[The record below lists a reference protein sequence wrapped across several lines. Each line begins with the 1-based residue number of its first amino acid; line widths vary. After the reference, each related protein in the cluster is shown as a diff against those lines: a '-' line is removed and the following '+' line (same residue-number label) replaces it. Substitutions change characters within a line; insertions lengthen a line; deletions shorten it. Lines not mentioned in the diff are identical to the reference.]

1 MGNFIITKNKEFFK
15 KIGDYNYCNLEE
27 MELPEVIAYDSETS
41 GLDYLTDTVF
51 SIQLGTGKNNYL
63 IDLQEHNN
71 SLFVKDKQIFIQEV
85 FSYLKDKTLIFHNAL
100 FDLSFLYRAGFYPD
114 KIYDTMIASKILYNG
129 DRTVFSHS
137 FGSVMLRELKI
148 KYDKSE
154 QENINK
160 VKLTKPS
167 YIAYC
172 FQDVDKLSELHQ
184 VLYSKLYEYDSLTTY
199 KTNCDFVLAIAYMK
213 LCGLPIDKNYWKSKM
228 EIDDLNNRKQEQL
241 IIEYIYDNLPKY
253 RYNQLSLFEEV
264 SKKINVQLSSVK
276 QMIPI
281 FKNLGINVK
290 TDDDKESIEENV
302 INKSNHEFV
311 SMWLKYK
318 QFQHRITTFGESI
331 LNKIRYNH
339 IYSDFNTIVDTG
351 RMVSRKGEINFL
363 NLPSDKETRDC
374 FRAMKGYKMIGCDY
388 DS

>member
-1 MGNFIITKNKEFFK
+1 M
-15 KIGDYNYCNLEE
+15 
-27 MELPEVIAYDSETS
+27 
-41 GLDYLTDTVF
+41 
-51 SIQLGTGKNNYL
+51 
-63 IDLQEHNN
+63 
-71 SLFVKDKQIFIQEV
+71 
-85 FSYLKDKTLIFHNAL
+85 
-100 FDLSFLYRAGFYPD
+100 
-114 KIYDTMIASKILYNG
+114 
-129 DRTVFSHS
+129 
-137 FGSVMLRELKI
+137 
-148 KYDKSE
+148 
-154 QENINK
+154 
-160 VKLTKPS
+160 
-167 YIAYC
+167 
-172 FQDVDKLSELHQ
+172 
-184 VLYSKLYEYDSLTTY
+184 YEYDSLTTY
-199 KTNCDFVLAIAYMK
+199 KTNCDFVLAVAYMK
-213 LCGLPIDKNYWKSKM
+213 LCGLPIDKNYWRSKM
-228 EIDDLNNRKQEQL
+228 EVDDLNNRKQEQL